1 MYIYLYIL
9 YIYMTDLSKL
19 YELFIDG
26 FIYKESNMNID
37 YWVFNHHKIPE
48 LYIESINDDNDIFTV
63 CMVKNTNADENVDV
77 DVNIYELVSDI
88 KLIYIDD
95 LNIININTYDFID
108 GYFTFNKECI
118 VIKLKSILIN

>member
-1 MYIYLYIL
+1 
-9 YIYMTDLSKL
+9 MTDLSKL
-19 YELFIDG
+19 YELFING

-63 CMVKNTNADENVDV
+63 CMVKNTNSIVNVDV